1 MKVGIIGATGRAG
14 RLIAKEAYD
23 RGHQIT
29 AIVIDPEHIDNP
41 NYTVLNKSVFDL
53 TADDLR
59 AAEGGQLAEDDLRDA
74 ERETE
79 EEVSVQKDSVDNCE
93 K

>member
-1 MKVGIIGATGRAG
+1 MHCTPDVTREM
-14 RLIAKEAYD
+14 LM
-23 RGHQIT
+23 T
-29 AIVIDPEHIDNP
+29 
-41 NYTVLNKSVFDL
+41 L

-74 ERETE
+74 EREVE
-79 EEVSVQKDSVDNCE
+79 EEAVQNGVNNCE